1 MNTYW
6 TQNLIHST
14 VESSVIVPIW
24 VVVTSFVAL
33 AVATAVAVYF
43 IKKS

>member
-6 TQNLIHST
+6 NQELIHST

-24 VVVTSFVAL
+24 VVVASL
-33 AVATAVAVYF
+33 AAIAIATAVAVYF

>member
-1 MNTYW
+1 MNAYW
-6 TQNLIHST
+6 TQTLIHSN
-14 VESSVIVPIW
+14 VDSSVIVPIW
-24 VVVTSFVAL
+24 VVVASLVAI